1 MVQDSTRGLRAS
13 SGKTCIADV
22 YLFQRDGI
30 CKEEALVHGHF
41 DVGALGQVNNSLSSP
56 LQLTLYVCMYTCMY
70 ICMYTCIRAIPLR

>member
-30 CKEEALVHGHF
+30 CKEGALVRGHGASTSAPW
-41 DVGALGQVNNSLSSP
+41 VRSLQVVVFSLE
-56 LQLTLYVCMYTCMY
+56 LTVHVCMYRCMY
-70 ICMYTCIRAIPLR
+70 MYIRVR